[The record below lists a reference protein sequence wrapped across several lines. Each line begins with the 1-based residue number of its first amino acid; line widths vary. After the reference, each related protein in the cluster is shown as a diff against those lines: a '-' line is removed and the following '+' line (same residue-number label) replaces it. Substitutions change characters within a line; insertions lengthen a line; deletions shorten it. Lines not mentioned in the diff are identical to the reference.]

1 MKKVIVL
8 VISIIIGILVYKKN
22 DEIVIPSDSIRIRV
36 IANSNSINDLYKK
49 KIIKDNI
56 KNNLYKLLSNANSIE
71 SANDLVKDNIN
82 NIKDIVSKQTND
94 YEINYGLNYF
104 PKKIY
109 KGVVYPE
116 GDYKSLVIT
125 IGSGLGDNWWCVLYP
140 PLCLIE
146 DNDTINDVDYRLFI
160 QDILNN

>member
-36 IANSNSINDLYKK
+36 IANSNSIKDLYKK

-146 DNDTINDVDYRLFI
+146 DNDTINDVDYRFFI

>member
-36 IANSNSINDLYKK
+36 IANSNSIKDLYKK

-146 DNDTINDVDYRLFI
+146 DNDTINDVDYRLLI

>member
-56 KNNLYKLLSNANSIE
+56 KDNLYKLLSNANSIE

-146 DNDTINDVDYRLFI
+146 DNDTINDVDYRLLI